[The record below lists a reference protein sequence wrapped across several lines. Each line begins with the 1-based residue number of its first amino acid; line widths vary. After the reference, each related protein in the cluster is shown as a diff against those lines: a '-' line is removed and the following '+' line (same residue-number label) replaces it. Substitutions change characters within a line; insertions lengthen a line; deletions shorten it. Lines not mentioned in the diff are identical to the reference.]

1 MAGLERSNAE
11 QLLDVRSR
19 VRLEIN
25 DSDAASYRW
34 TDTEVDR
41 AIFDS
46 VRYLMREKS
55 NRDPGEL
62 LQYEDIAYSG
72 LWQNLGST
80 IGSASIIKVELI
92 SDPNNPQLIEYVPI
106 SVLEVIKAEYW
117 TTPIKI
123 YSLASSGTNRQIGIR
138 SADQNT
144 GVNIRVWYLSEA
156 LTPTVDSDQMPLQ
169 PTWSRLV
176 QLHAAKALR
185 SIEGEWTVQQES
197 NLREM
202 IELWKSHRQSGGF
215 RLVPT
220 RRRY

>member
-1 MAGLERSNAE
+1 MGLQRSNAE
-11 QLLDVRSR
+11 LLSEVRSR
-19 VRLEIN
+19 VRLEVN

-34 TDTEVDR
+34 SNTEVDR

-46 VRYLMREKS
+46 VRYLIREKS

-62 LQYEDIAYSG
+62 LQYHDISYTG
-72 LWQNLGST
+72 LWHNLGST

-92 SDPNNPQLIEYVPI
+92 NDVDHPQLIEYVPI
-106 SVLEVIKAEYW
+106 SVLEVMKAEYW

-123 YSLASSGTNRQIGIR
+123 YSLASNGTERQIGIR
-138 SADQNT
+138 SADDNT
-144 GVNIRVWYLSEA
+144 AVEIRVWYLSEA
-156 LTPTVDSDQMPLQ
+156 ITPAVDGDSMPLQ

-202 IELWKSHRQSGGF
+202 IELWKSHRQAGGF
-215 RLVPT
+215 RVVPT